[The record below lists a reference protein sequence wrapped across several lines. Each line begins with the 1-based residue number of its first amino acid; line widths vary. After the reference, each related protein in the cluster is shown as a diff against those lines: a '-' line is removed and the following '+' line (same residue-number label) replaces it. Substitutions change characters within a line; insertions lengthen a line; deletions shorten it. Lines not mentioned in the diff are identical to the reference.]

1 MQDSLTPT
9 TLVVLPLLAGGA
21 TALALWALLAS
32 GAAQRLALDA
42 PNARSLHVVP
52 TPRVGGL
59 VLVPVAL
66 LVAAVVAP
74 LPVWLAAAT
83 LLLVAVGAVDDRRG
97 APVAVRLAVQL
108 VAAGVALWPHL
119 GTLGLPLAL
128 VIGIALVWAMN
139 AYNFMDG
146 SDGLA
151 AGMALIGFT
160 ACAIAAAS
168 AGQGSLVALSLALAG
183 AAAGFLWFNFA
194 PARVFLGDAGSV
206 PLGFLAGAVG
216 LLGALADAWAW
227 WFVPVVFAPV
237 LADATTTLL
246 ARGLSGK
253 RVWQAHREHAYQRL
267 VQAGFSHKQVAVGGY
282 LLMLAS
288 AAVALVADSTH
299 APTAIAIAWL
309 AALVVT
315 VLIIRS
321 RFPAQ

>member
-1 MQDSLTPT
+1 MHDALTPT
-9 TLVVLPLLAGGA
+9 TLVVLPLAAAGA
-21 TALALWALLAS
+21 TALGLWALLAS
-32 GAAQRLALDA
+32 GTAHRLALDA
-42 PNARSLHVVP
+42 PNSRSLHVAP
-52 TPRVGGL
+52 TPRIGGL

-66 LVAAVVAP
+66 LASAAVAP
-74 LPVWLAAAT
+74 LPVSLAAAA
-83 LLLVAVGAVDDRRG
+83 LLLVAVGAMDDRRG
-97 APVAVRLAVQL
+97 APVTVRLAVQL
-108 VAAGVALWPHL
+108 LAATLALWPQQGAL
-119 GTLGLPLAL
+119 GVSTTLA
-128 VIGIALVWAMN
+128 IGVALVWAMN

-160 ACAIAAAS
+160 ACAVAASS
-168 AGQGSLVALSLALAG
+168 AGQGNLIALSLALAG

-206 PLGFLAGAVG
+206 PLGFLAGTVG
-216 LLGALADAWAW
+216 LLGALADAWDW
-227 WFVPVVFAPV
+227 WFVPVVFAPF

-267 VQAGFSHKQVAVGGY
+267 VQAGFGHKQVAVGGY

-288 AAVALVADSTH
+288 AVVALVAGSTP

-309 AALVVT
+309 AALVVS

-321 RFPAQ
+321 RFPAR